1 MNLYIS
7 KPVLIQSIF
16 HWRWSYKAGFF
27 QYGIEFFRR
36 YFLREVNCQGLQE
49 GLLLLLLR
57 LELNRFQTPQ
67 SNAGKWLWR
76 LCALCL
82 AEARGWV
89 WLLLVIPGLQCS
101 LCVHRAWGIIH
112 HLWDLC
118 LPFPSWILVIL
129 GAAGLEEQRPKWA
142 LPARMDSPL
151 GNPWRALWKFHQWK
165 VIACSFVGHFVRV
178 LIQCRLRW

>member
-49 GLLLLLLR
+49 GLLFLLLR

-67 SNAGKWLWR
+67 SNAGKWL
-76 LCALCL
+76 
-82 AEARGWV
+82 
-89 WLLLVIPGLQCS
+89 
-101 LCVHRAWGIIH
+101 
-112 HLWDLC
+112 
-118 LPFPSWILVIL
+118 
-129 GAAGLEEQRPKWA
+129 
-142 LPARMDSPL
+142 
-151 GNPWRALWKFHQWK
+151 
-165 VIACSFVGHFVRV
+165 
-178 LIQCRLRW
+178 